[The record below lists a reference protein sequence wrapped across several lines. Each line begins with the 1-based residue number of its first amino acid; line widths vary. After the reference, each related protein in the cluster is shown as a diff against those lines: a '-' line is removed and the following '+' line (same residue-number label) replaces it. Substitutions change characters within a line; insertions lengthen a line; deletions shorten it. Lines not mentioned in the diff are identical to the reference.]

1 MAWEGTGTCAGLEEN
16 MKVIELQNVSF
27 SYPNG
32 CLAVE
37 DVSMDFEEGEAVAI
51 IGQNGA
57 GKTTAVKLMNNLY
70 QPTKGTV
77 LVKGEDTRKFT
88 TAQVAKKVGYVFQ
101 NPDDQIFQSEVQK
114 EIRYAAKANKIPEKE
129 AKQWFETGVTLTGLQ
144 DSLGE
149 NPYNLPL
156 SIRKFVT
163 IASVI
168 AFNPEVIIL
177 DEPTAGQDLCGLSRL
192 AHLISE
198 LKRMGKTVIT
208 ITHDMD
214 FVIENFERVIVMAN
228 KRKIADGSRK
238 DIFLNKTVLE
248 EAALKQPAICAI
260 ADKLGFDQDILTED
274 ELLQAILKRMA

>member
-1 MAWEGTGTCAGLEEN
+1 

-32 CLAVE
+32 FTAVE
-37 DVSMDFEEGEAVAI
+37 DVSMDFEQGEAVAI

-57 GKTTAVKLMNNLY
+57 GKTTTVKLMNNLY

-77 LVKGEDTRKFT
+77 LVKGEDTKKFT

-129 AKQWFETGVTLTGLQ
+129 AKQWFDIGVSLTGLQ
-144 DSLGE
+144 DSLEE

-177 DEPTAGQDLCGLSRL
+177 DEPTAGQDLKGLELLSRL
-192 AHLISE
+192 IREIRS
-198 LKRMGKTVIT
+198 MGKTVIT

-228 KRKIADGSRK
+228 KKKIADGNLK
-238 DIFLNKTVLE
+238 DIFWNKQVLE
-248 EAALKQPAICAI
+248 EAALKQPAICAM
-260 ADKLGFDQDILTED
+260 ASKLGFEDYIITEE
-274 ELLQAILKRMA
+274 ELLQAILKRSAQ

>member
-1 MAWEGTGTCAGLEEN
+1 

-27 SYPNG
+27 AYPNG
-32 CLAVE
+32 FSAVE
-37 DVSMDFEEGEAVAI
+37 HVSMDFEKGEAVAI

-57 GKTTAVKLMNNLY
+57 GKTTTVKLMNNLY
-70 QPTKGTV
+70 QPTEGTV
-77 LVKGEDTRKFT
+77 LVNGEDTKKFT
-88 TAQVAKKVGYVFQ
+88 TAQIAKKVGYVFQ

-114 EIRYAAKANKIPEKE
+114 EISYAAKANKIPEKE
-129 AKQWFETGVTLTGLQ
+129 AKQWFDIGVLLTGLK
-144 DSLGE
+144 DSLEE

-177 DEPTAGQDLCGLSRL
+177 DEPTAGQDLHGLERL
-192 AHLISE
+192 SNLIKE
-198 LKRMGKTVIT
+198 LKRMGKTIIT

-228 KRKIADGSRK
+228 QRKIADGNLK
-238 DIFLNKTVLE
+238 DVFWNKSILK
-248 EAALKQPAICAI
+248 EAALKQPAICMM
-260 ADKLGFDQDILTED
+260 ADQLGFQEFIITED
-274 ELLQAILKRMA
+274 EMLQAILKRSAS